1 MESLAL
7 IIENHTAEYLTA
19 NYTGA
24 YNILKKL
31 SIDDHELPA
40 IAVGMNRL
48 EEYEPDTGVYG
59 GRLSLVILT
68 QIDETSND
76 LTVHDSTTRDVYDL
90 ILSDDFTTYFNSQT
104 EGHLWAIYDVTI
116 ENDKQD
122 RILISIIELS
132 LYAQIMA
139 V

>member
-7 IIENHTAEYLTA
+7 IIENHTSSYLTA

-24 YNILKKL
+24 YNILKKF
-31 SIDDHELPA
+31 SIEDFELPA
-40 IAVGMNRL
+40 IAIGIGKL
-48 EEYEPDTGVYG
+48 DEYEPDTGVYG

-76 LTVHDSTTRDVYDL
+76 LTVHDSTTQDVYDL
-90 ILSDDFTTYFNSQT
+90 ILSEDFLTYFNNQAN
-104 EGHLWAIYDVTI
+104 GHLWSIYDVSL
-116 ENDKQD
+116 ENDRQD
-122 RILISIIELS
+122 RILVSIIELS